1 MDEAGVDR
9 ATAVACCWGVRSGG
23 ADECARYLAEKFL
36 PERGGMYGLDFPNR
50 SRDSWKVSC
59 TWAVPPRRLLPP
71 PEPRRLH
78 VGLWRERA
86 AIPAPMASSNARHG
100 SRTGNVRDLDTVAE
114 FLVRFTR
121 SNFPGGLQLP
131 PPRAVPRAAPF
142 ALPFALRTPGGKS
155 LTRGNL
161 SLIGL
166 CARRRRRN
174 CATCWCSVNSGI
186 RSF

>member
-1 MDEAGVDR
+1 MPAGAR
-9 ATAVACCWGVRSGG
+9 GNVRPRFSKPLSRFVESFMYLGG
-23 ADECARYLAEKFL
+23 AAAALA
-36 PERGGMYGLDFPNR
+36 
-50 SRDSWKVSC
+50 
-59 TWAVPPRRLLPP
+59 PP

-100 SRTGNVRDLDTVAE
+100 SRTGSVRDLDTVAE